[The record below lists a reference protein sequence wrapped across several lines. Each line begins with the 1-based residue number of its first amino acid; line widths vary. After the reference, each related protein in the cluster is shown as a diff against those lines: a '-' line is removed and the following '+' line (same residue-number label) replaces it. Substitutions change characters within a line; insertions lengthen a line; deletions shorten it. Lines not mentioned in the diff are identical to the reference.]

1 MVLVVTALVALAVVL
16 AVLVV
21 VTKEEVAV
29 VGVYCQALVV
39 EAVIPQEMVVQ
50 QEMLEFLVVL
60 MSLALQEV
68 EAAGVL
74 LAVLVAVVTEEPQEA
89 QQFQEHQER

>member
-1 MVLVVTALVALAVVL
+1 MVTALVALAVVL

-89 QQFQEHQER
+89 QQFQEHQEH

>member
-1 MVLVVTALVALAVVL
+1 M
-16 AVLVV
+16 
-21 VTKEEVAV
+21 

-89 QQFQEHQER
+89 QQFQEHQEH

>member
-89 QQFQEHQER
+89 QQFQEHQEH